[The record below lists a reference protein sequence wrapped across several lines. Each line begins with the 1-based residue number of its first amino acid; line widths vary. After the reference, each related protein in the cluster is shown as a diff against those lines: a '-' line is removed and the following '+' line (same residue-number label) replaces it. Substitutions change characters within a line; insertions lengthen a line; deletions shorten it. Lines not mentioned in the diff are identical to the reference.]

1 MPERG
6 RTQRPITDERRR
18 KYLEALRETGSHDAA
33 SRAASPHASG
43 RYGGRTT
50 WQRLRREDDEFREQC
65 EAALSAYQGELEEA
79 VSSRALHGAVVEEK
93 TLPDGTR
100 LVRKQFD
107 VRREQMV
114 LSRLDP
120 SWRSSHQ
127 VEVNAKAKV
136 LQATVPFD
144 VKMLERLSKEG
155 RAALRLVLKELAV
168 PDPAGPELGEIAV
181 PGRRVLPAEAGTNH
195 DRRR

>member
-1 MPERG
+1 MAARG
-6 RTQRPITDERRR
+6 KTRRPVTRERRR
-18 KYLEALRETGSHDAA
+18 RYLEALRETGSHDAA

-43 RYGGRTT
+43 HYGGRTT

-65 EAALSAYQGELEEA
+65 EEALSAYQGELEEA
-79 VSSRALHGAVVEEK
+79 VSSRALHGAIVEEK
-93 TLPDGTR
+93 ILADGTTV
-100 LVRKQFD
+100 VRKQFD

-127 VEVNAKAKV
+127 VDVNAKAQV

-144 VKMLERLSKEG
+144 VKLLDALSKEG
-155 RAALRLVLKELAV
+155 RAALRLVMKELAAIEPV
-168 PDPAGPELGEIAV
+168 RENHKQVASSEHQA
-181 PGRRVLPAEAGTNH
+181 LPAEVGAIR